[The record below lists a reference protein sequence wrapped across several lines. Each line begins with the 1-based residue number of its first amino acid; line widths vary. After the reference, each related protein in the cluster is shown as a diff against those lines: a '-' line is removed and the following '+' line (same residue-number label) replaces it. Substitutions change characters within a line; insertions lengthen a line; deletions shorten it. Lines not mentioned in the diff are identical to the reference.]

1 MFPSWRS
8 NPRLKSR
15 FHSQCPD
22 DLQVIIHEGGPRLS
36 QSAPE
41 LVWVSITREE
51 SESVFVGTILNQ
63 PHNLKSLKAGDEIK
77 FIVPDAGQYP
87 LLTTDHYLAERPQW
101 KIHGC
106 HKCGLTELFDAPT
119 DLIRVIFPDA
129 PSTAEIEMFTSFCG
143 FCGGIQGIE
152 LLKQ

>member
-8 NPRLKSR
+8 NPRLTCR
-15 FHSQCPD
+15 FHPQCPD

-36 QSAPE
+36 QSLPE

-51 SESVFVGTILNQ
+51 SDAVFVGTILNQ

-77 FIVPDAGQYP
+77 FIVPDVGRYP
-87 LLTTDHYLAERPQW
+87 LLTTDKYLAERPQW

-106 HKCGLTELFDAPT
+106 SECGLTELFDAPT
-119 DLIRVIFPDA
+119 DLIRVIFPHT
-129 PSTAEIEMFTSFCG
+129 PSTGEIEMFTSFCG
-143 FCGGIQGIE
+143 VCGGVQGVE
-152 LLKQ
+152 FLKQ

>member
-1 MFPSWRS
+1 MFPAWRS
-8 NPRLKSR
+8 NPRLSGR
-15 FHSQCPD
+15 LHAQYPD

-36 QSAPE
+36 QSTPE

-51 SESVFVGTILNQ
+51 RENVFLGTILNQ

-77 FIVPDAGQYP
+77 FIVPDVGRYP
-87 LLTTDHYLAERPQW
+87 LLTTGKYLSERPQW

-106 HKCGLTELFDAPT
+106 GKCGLTELFDAPS
-119 DLIRVIFPDA
+119 DLIRVIFPNIR
-129 PSTAEIEMFTSFCG
+129 STATMEMFTSFCG
-143 FCGGIQGIE
+143 LCGGVQGVE